1 MGIIIIIMK
10 LLDLVAAAVAMTET
24 ELRAMTPNQRAI
36 ESSVRV
42 FAKKM
47 AALKAA
53 IKLQKTQDDRIRK
66 AFFKRHAQKVK
77 GWVAQRKAM
86 KAKFISILKNAKAAL
101 KKSTVPKQV
110 KTLKAMDKRLAATV
124 KRDLTA
130 FFKEGH
136 ALDKMRTAVW
146 KKRTAPHAKAVAAQG
161 KKVLKAMFS

>member
-10 LLDLVAAAVAMTET
+10 LLALVAAAVAMTET

-53 IKLQKTQDDRIRK
+53 IKLQKTQDDAIRK
-66 AFFKRHAQKVK
+66 AFFKKHAKKVK

-86 KAKFISILKNAKAAL
+86 KAKFVSILKNAKAAL
-101 KKSTVPKQV
+101 KKSTVPAQI

-130 FFKEGH
+130 FFKE
-136 ALDKMRTAVW
+136 ATSSMRLE
-146 KKRTAPHAKAVAAQG
+146 R
-161 KKVLKAMFS
+161 

>member
-1 MGIIIIIMK
+1 MG
-10 LLDLVAAAVAMTET
+10 
-24 ELRAMTPNQRAI
+24 NQRAI
-36 ESSVRV
+36 ETSVRV

-53 IKLQKTQDDRIRK
+53 IKLQETQDDRIRK

-86 KAKFISILKNAKAAL
+86 KAKFVSILKNAKAAL

-124 KRDLTA
+124 KRDLTT
-130 FFKEGH
+130 FFKEGK
-136 ALDKMRTAVW
+136 ALDKMRMAVW

-161 KKVLKAMFS
+161 KKD